1 MFAALAPRLTTLKT
15 FGLPIATL
23 SILSARLD
31 FSVWQT
37 ICIGIRRLADHHVAS
52 CALERLLVLL
62 DLYRDG
68 HRSEDAPLM
77 GFWTC

>member
-31 FSVWQT
+31 SLFGKLYV
-37 ICIGIRRLADHHVAS
+37 LVYAD
-52 CALERLLVLL
+52 
-62 DLYRDG
+62 
-68 HRSEDAPLM
+68 
-77 GFWTC
+77 